1 MIIQHTRSMCSNSEE
16 QKTIPPQQQM
26 KQSTT
31 SGSILHLAV
40 ATGDK
45 LGICLLPTY
54 QKQNQI
60 DTFTLSQNS
69 LDIAKV
75 HFPCRRKLLL
85 SYWPTWPELGLTWCC
100 TGTQLAMPSEAT
112 GRLQETRVVSCT
124 WNDANLPC
132 SGTISLILLA
142 TSTGLNSL
150 PQQMECYFQLQNS
163 VHSVLQ
169 LETND
174 KRSTQRP

>member
-1 MIIQHTRSMCSNSEE
+1 
-16 QKTIPPQQQM
+16 
-26 KQSTT
+26 
-31 SGSILHLAV
+31 
-40 ATGDK
+40 
-45 LGICLLPTY
+45 
-54 QKQNQI
+54 
-60 DTFTLSQNS
+60 
-69 LDIAKV
+69 V

-100 TGTQLAMPSEAT
+100 TGTQLAMPSEAK

-124 WNDANLPC
+124 WNDGNLPC

-142 TSTGLNSL
+142 TSTGLKSL

>member
-1 MIIQHTRSMCSNSEE
+1 MIIQHTRSMRSNSEE

-45 LGICLLPTY
+45 LGICLLPMY

-85 SYWPTWPELGLTWCC
+85 SY
-100 TGTQLAMPSEAT
+100 
-112 GRLQETRVVSCT
+112 
-124 WNDANLPC
+124 
-132 SGTISLILLA
+132 
-142 TSTGLNSL
+142 
-150 PQQMECYFQLQNS
+150 
-163 VHSVLQ
+163 
-169 LETND
+169 
-174 KRSTQRP
+174 